1 MNAPAGRLL
10 NPQNVRM
17 MRLIE
22 AIQDDNDSDGTWN
35 ELHTLLLSL
44 AVRTGQEFAY
54 KLADLVCELRERI
67 TPSNNGEAPE
77 ENPEDPQ
84 WDYGFKQ
91 GMQDAETDQKTAL
104 AAQVD
109 EVETLVN
116 TFNGVRL
123 AQELRD
129 WIETERSAPR
139 VAAKPKADA

>member
-109 EVETLVN
+109 EGMCAGGMQGCLQHHVLQT
-116 TFNGVRL
+116 RRWL
-123 AQELRD
+123 APGGWRNRRCAR
-129 WIETERSAPR
+129 T
-139 VAAKPKADA
+139 AA